1 MGAKNNKNPPKGYP
15 QVHSKD
21 HNFTSW
27 NGHFGKPQEAGS
39 GASQICP
46 PSPSF
51 LDPLEPRAECLSGDS
66 SPVPCLVSPFY
77 PHCAPFLLSVVSY
90 DPQFCLCRFTPRGS
104 RGRQCS
110 ITPIDG
116 STAPLR
122 RAARALSLVPQVW
135 PRPSLWPD
143 FTESMSHPWLQF
155 SVIRGSLQNAE
166 LQLHLKMCQDA
177 PHPLTSQHIFSCP
190 CMD

>member
-1 MGAKNNKNPPKGYP
+1 M
-15 QVHSKD
+15 
-21 HNFTSW
+21 
-27 NGHFGKPQEAGS
+27 
-39 GASQICP
+39 
-46 PSPSF
+46 
-51 LDPLEPRAECLSGDS
+51 
-66 SPVPCLVSPFY
+66 SPFY

-90 DPQFCLCRFTPRGS
+90 DPQFCLCRFTPRGN

-122 RAARALSLVPQVW
+122 RDARALSLVPQVW

-166 LQLHLKMCQDA
+166 LQLHLKMFQDA
-177 PHPLTSQHIFSCP
+177 PHPPHLPAHLLLSLHGLSSLGRERTGTSPELTWGPACQAQPVHCLLGYPGKELRLLWTLHPLLLCVIQE
-190 CMD
+190 